1 MVHVFKGQVKIEDVQ
16 NEFTYLID
24 TINGLIDKYNLAL
37 EALKYDIDRGSAV
50 LSPEGYSLSVGGLKS
65 VINAY
70 NGYVLGC
77 KVFRID
83 GSYFCTSG
91 IKFKDGKVIKLPQGQ
106 IAGATSG
113 KYVKYNTSTG
123 VYTFS
128 SNNTEDNTMIVVK
141 DVNIMRDNCY
151 LDTSNQFN
159 AIHTSLKIYTANNGA
174 AETTMQPINV
184 NEEQFICGH
193 NGNAANSKAWWHQ
206 FLYFLGTEIEHDDRD
221 NHKRGKF
228 YFAWNRLFK
237 PKGIGNPFTWSN
249 THGGRQG
256 TKVSGVIK
264 RT

>member
-1 MVHVFKGQVKIEDVQ
+1 MVHVFKGQVKVEDVQ
-16 NEFTYLID
+16 NEFTFLVDSINELIK
-24 TINGLIDKYNLAL
+24 KYNLAL
-37 EALKYDIDRGSAV
+37 ESLNIKIDKGANT

-83 GSYFCTSG
+83 GSYFCTAG
-91 IKFKDGKVIKLPQGQ
+91 IKFKDGHVIKLPQGQ
-106 IAGATSG
+106 ITGDTS
-113 KYVKYNTSTG
+113 KKFVKYNTSTG
-123 VYTFS
+123 LYTFS
-128 SNNTEDNTMIVVK
+128 SNNTEDETTIFVK
-141 DVNIMRDNCY
+141 GVNNLRDNCY
-151 LDTSNQFN
+151 LDTSNEFN
-159 AIHTSLKIYTANNGA
+159 AIHSSLKIFTANNGV
-174 AETTMQPINV
+174 AETTMQAIDTNA
-184 NEEQFICGH
+184 EQFICGH
-193 NGNAANSKAWWHQ
+193 NGNDANSKAWWHQ
-206 FLYFLGTEIEHDDRD
+206 YLYFLGVEIEHDDRD

-237 PKGIGNPFTWSN
+237 PKGIPNPFTWTN